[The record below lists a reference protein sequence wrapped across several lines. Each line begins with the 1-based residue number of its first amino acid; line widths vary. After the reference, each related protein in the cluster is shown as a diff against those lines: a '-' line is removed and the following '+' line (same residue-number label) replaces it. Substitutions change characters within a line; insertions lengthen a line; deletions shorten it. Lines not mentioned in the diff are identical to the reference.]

1 MPKVKVSSSSGT
13 TKNIRPAIN
22 PEVRESQLISLAMDL
37 VEKRLIEGTASS
49 QETTHFLKLAT
60 VKASLEKEK
69 LIRENK
75 LLEAKTNAIEHEESK
90 DQLYKDAIEAMKRYS
105 GNRTAGDYD
114 DIDY

>member
-1 MPKVKVSSSSGT
+1 MPKIKGSSSSSPP
-13 TKNIRPAIN
+13 KNIRPAIN
-22 PEVRESQLISLAMDL
+22 PEVRESKLISLAMDL
-37 VEKRLIEGTASS
+37 VERRLIEGTASS

-105 GNRTAGDYD
+105 GNRSVGDYVD
-114 DIDY
+114 EDY